1 MGTMNQ
7 ENKIIKFFQEAAEDR
22 KQYRRDVV
30 AIHEENKENMKV
42 LLEHF
47 ESMEKKWKQHDEKL
61 DTITETVGEI
71 KVEVTGLA
79 HRVEVLETS

>member
-1 MGTMNQ
+1 MTKEDQ
-7 ENKIIKFFQEAAEDR
+7 FIKFFQEASEDR

-42 LLEHF
+42 LLGRF

-61 DTITETVGEI
+61 DTIIETVGEI
-71 KVEVTGLA
+71 KVELIK
-79 HRVEVLETS
+79 

>member
-1 MGTMNQ
+1 MTKEDQ
-7 ENKIIKFFQEAAEDR
+7 FIKFFQEAAEDR

-42 LLEHF
+42 LLGHF

-61 DTITETVGEI
+61 DTIIETVGEI
-71 KVEVTGLA
+71 KVELIK
-79 HRVEVLETS
+79 